1 VNSEQP
7 LVLNNESA
15 PNSVAVIAVAGQPI
29 LIVGEHAAVQQNPA
43 TTGNCKEGEAMEVT
57 KSCKV
62 NRNASGTV
70 RAEPSQSPALSG
82 SCGIVSDTSK
92 KMPVPDKDIELDT
105 TRKFYFK
112 RIVELTSEE
121 PRMNLNASF
130 PQTLLDCRI
139 KESVKVRFPVS
150 NSQVSVIARDSVN
163 CQFTNTCQ
171 WDEKVFEEYVS
182 AFIDL
187 LKPKKFK
194 FIGLFGIDS
203 FAVHDVSEEENEN
216 IVWLVG
222 SDKRVD
228 FLCDGDQRPTRCFRI
243 PSCGPPSEVK
253 V

>member
-1 VNSEQP
+1 
-7 LVLNNESA
+7 VLNNEST
-15 PNSVAVIAVAGQPI
+15 PNSVAVIAVAGQPVFV
-29 LIVGEHAAVQQNPA
+29 VGEHAAVQQNPA

-70 RAEPSQSPALSG
+70 GTEPSQHPALGG
-82 SCGIVSDTSK
+82 SCRDVSDAPE
-92 KMPVPDKDIELDT
+92 KMTVPDKDIELAT
-105 TRKFYFK
+105 TRKFHLK
-112 RIVELTSEE
+112 RIVELASEE
-121 PRMNLNASF
+121 PRMNLNSPF
-130 PQTLLDCRI
+130 PQTLFNCRI

-150 NSQVSVIARDSVN
+150 NFQVSVIARNSIN
-163 CQFTNTCQ
+163 CQLANTCQ
-171 WDEKVFEEYVS
+171 WDEKVVKEYVS

-194 FIGLFGIDS
+194 LVGLFGINC

-222 SDKRVD
+222 LDKRMD
-228 FLCDGDQRPTRCFRI
+228 FSGDSSQRPTGCLCI

-253 V
+253 I